1 MTSNDTA
8 MQQTWFPE
16 IIDAKRKK
24 GYYHKYEYEPARKA
38 LLKFERTTDD
48 NEVGEGDSGND
59 GGGGWAYPEII
70 DAREN
75 SLN

>member
-1 MTSNDTA
+1 MTSNDMA
-8 MQQTWFPE
+8 LQQTWFPE

-38 LLKFERTTDD
+38 LLKFERTTD
-48 NEVGEGDSGND
+48 NEVDEGDSGND

>member
-1 MTSNDTA
+1 MTSNDMA
-8 MQQTWFPE
+8 LQQTWFPE
-16 IIDAKRKK
+16 IIDAKRRK

-38 LLKFERTTDD
+38 LLKFEGTTD
-48 NEVGEGDSGND
+48 NEVDEGDSGND
-59 GGGGWAYPEII
+59 DRGGWAYPEII